1 MIKKTRVDMI
11 IETLESHP
19 NKHFTAKDLAKLFID
34 RYPNELAEKRKNF
47 SSEKEFI
54 SQLTAEIGGERTE
67 KAKQRCSHIVTRD
80 NPRPRLYC
88 YQSENSSQIDNMPMT
103 IEENVN
109 ENLSEQDLYPKLIE
123 FLSQELKLV
132 CRRINE
138 KRSKNSYGSG
148 GNHWLHPDIVAL
160 DPLDQ
165 NWHSTVRDC
174 VRNGMRNSVQLWS
187 FEVKKQLTRSN
198 VRNCFFQAVSNSSWA
213 NIGYLV
219 ITGLDNNVENELQM
233 LSSLHGI
240 GVLLLNTE
248 SLFDSQILIPA
259 KVRTDVDWLSVN
271 RIVEENSDFQ
281 QYIEQVGIY
290 LQTGKLTKAVWNK

>member
-11 IETLESHP
+11 IETLKAHP
-19 NKHFTAKDLAKLFID
+19 NEFFTAKDLAKLFID

-47 SSEKEFI
+47 SSGKEFI

-67 KAKQRCSHIVTRD
+67 NAKQRCSHIVTRD
-80 NPRPRLYC
+80 KPRPRLYC
-88 YQSENSSQIDNMPMT
+88 YQLEDSSQTDNMLMT
-103 IEENVN
+103 KENVN
-109 ENLSEQDLYPKLIE
+109 ENLSEQALYPKLIE

-138 KRSKNSYGSG
+138 KKSKNSYGSG

-160 DPLDQ
+160 APLAQ
-165 NWHSTVRDC
+165 HWNPAVKDC
-174 VRNGMRNSVQLWS
+174 AHGMKNAIQLWS

-198 VRNCFFQAVSNSSWA
+198 VRHCFFQTVSNSSWA
-213 NIGYLV
+213 NVSYLV
-219 ITGLDNNVENELQM
+219 ITGLDNNVEQELQM
-233 LSSLHGI
+233 LCSLHGI
-240 GVLLLNTE
+240 GVLILNTE

-259 KVRTDVDWLSVN
+259 KVRSDVDWLSVN